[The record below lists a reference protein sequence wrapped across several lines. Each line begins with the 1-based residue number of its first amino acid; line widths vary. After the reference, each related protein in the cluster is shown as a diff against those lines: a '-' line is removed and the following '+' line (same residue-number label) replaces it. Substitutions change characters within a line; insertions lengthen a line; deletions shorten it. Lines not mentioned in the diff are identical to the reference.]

1 MLMNA
6 IDDMVNYYERDDD
19 NLRDE
24 LLCFLA
30 LLNRAKPLPEAEMET
45 VLRRIRTHDP
55 LLEADPWVQ
64 EYAGRQKAEG
74 IAQGKAE
81 GEVRG
86 IRLSIE
92 TIVQTRF
99 PSLFDLAMERL
110 EQMHDPLTLQHVLI
124 AMSAAQN
131 ERKARHYLMALQD
144 SK

>member
-1 MLMNA
+1 MNA
-6 IDDMVNYYERDDD
+6 IGDMVNYYERDDD

-45 VLRRIRTHDP
+45 VLRRIRMHDP

-64 EYAGRQKAEG
+64 EYAGRQ
-74 IAQGKAE
+74 KAE

-110 EQMHDPLTLQHVLI
+110 EQMHNPLTLQRVLI